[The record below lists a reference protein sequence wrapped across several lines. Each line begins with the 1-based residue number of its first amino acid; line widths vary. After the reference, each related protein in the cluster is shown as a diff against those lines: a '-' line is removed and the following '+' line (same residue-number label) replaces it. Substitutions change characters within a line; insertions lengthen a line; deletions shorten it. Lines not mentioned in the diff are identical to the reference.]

1 MKQLQKTAKLLCWP
15 SKRNNYKRQRNY
27 CVNLLSETITKD
39 SEITVT
45 FDNSKDRE
53 NNYNYKRQRNY
64 CVNLLSETITKDSEI
79 TDLLGEPITKDT
91 LTF

>member
-39 SEITVT
+39 SDITVQKT
-45 FDNSKDRE
+45 AKLID
-53 NNYNYKRQRNY
+53 
-64 CVNLLSETITKDSEI
+64 LLRETITKDSEI
-79 TDLLGEPITKDT
+79 TV